1 MGNKPVLNKRR
12 IKALKWIVGAFTIMM
27 GLGSFGN
34 YFLSGVLLVL
44 VGIYILPPIQKLL
57 ENRFE
62 ILIPRYL
69 KYVIVIGVFILAGF
83 VKDFE
88 QEGVDKRADQI
99 VQQSITAVSEN
110 EFDKAETLLNEAD
123 KLYNS
128 DNNKASNI
136 EDMLDKFK
144 SENFLKKSLVGL
156 SEDEFG
162 KLKQDDLNKKFLN
175 NDKLNDLLILKMQK
189 SADSRAEFIKE
200 IEAQERL
207 EKERELKEKRE
218 AKAAAREKKIEDQF
232 SAWDGSHRKLE
243 DFIKKNMNDPDSY
256 EHVETVYWD
265 RGDFLVV
272 KTTFRG
278 NNAFGGKVKNSV
290 RAKVSLDGEIL
301 EILK

>member
-301 EILK
+301 EIWK